1 MYGLIQ
7 ADCAGAKPGSL
18 WAVLV
23 CLVIYILLQTQQY
36 THLFI
41 PRNRVGVEENRR
53 PAALIGQVRRIYRR
67 PPEPLAEF
75 EDALA
80 LAHRAVDAVLLDAP
94 RRRDALRDRRD
105 SEGHDVISQQQLDV
119 VAAAA
124 RLYITRRVVHDSAGG
139 VVAQQPHRVGER
151 LVARLR
157 RERERRLKVI
167 RRLEAV
173 RRDAVRLSLAGFQ
186 RRRRLWSES

>member
-1 MYGLIQ
+1 MPVFELELPSAASQ
-7 ADCAGAKPGSL
+7 KNASKAALVGASMSHKLAIITNNST
-18 WAVLV
+18 
-23 CLVIYILLQTQQY
+23 Y
-36 THLFI
+36 LFI
-41 PRNRVGVEENRR
+41 PRHRVGVEENRR
-53 PAALIGQVRRIYRR
+53 PTTFIGQVRRIYRG
-67 PPEPLAEF
+67 PAEPLAEF

-80 LAHRAVDAVLLDAP
+80 LIHRAVDAVLLDAP

-157 RERERRLKVI
+157 REGERRLEVI
-167 RRLEAV
+167 
-173 RRDAVRLSLAGFQ
+173 
-186 RRRRLWSES
+186 WSFCTV